1 MRKKAADNRSPP
13 VAAIYPEGGPA
24 LYEEPG
30 TGIRLTGQDYAAK
43 YGYENEQA
51 VEKAYRKE
59 VDTDGRRT
67 TEPDINP
74 DSPAI

>member
-30 TGIRLTGQDYAAK
+30 TGLRLTAQDYAAK
-43 YGYENEQA
+43 YGYANETE
-51 VEKAYRKE
+51 VEEALH
-59 VDTDGRRT
+59 GRRT
-67 TEPDINP
+67 SEPDINQ

>member
-43 YGYENEQA
+43 YGYSNE
-51 VEKAYRKE
+51 KE
-59 VDTDGRRT
+59 VEEALYGRRT
-67 TEPDINP
+67 TVPDEHQ
-74 DSPAI
+74 DSPAV